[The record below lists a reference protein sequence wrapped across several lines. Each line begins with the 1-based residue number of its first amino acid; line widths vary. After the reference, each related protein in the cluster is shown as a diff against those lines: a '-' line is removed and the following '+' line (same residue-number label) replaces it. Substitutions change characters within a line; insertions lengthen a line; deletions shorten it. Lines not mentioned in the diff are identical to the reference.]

1 MERLQLTLL
10 AVLVTACDAHT
21 STWRLTSH
29 VPSDPAGFSNALYQ
43 SAHVALKPGH
53 RVELVNNGA
62 VFDRLEQSFVKAQRS
77 INIVLFIWRPG
88 RLSERL
94 VNALAASVK
103 RGVTCRVLV
112 DPIPSEDFEA
122 SVKPS
127 LAGAGCEVRAFRPL
141 KQGAT
146 IERNHRKIV
155 VIDGE
160 VGVTGGFGVDDS
172 WLGDGKKPD
181 EWREASVIVEGS
193 AVNELQQA
201 FADNWQEAGGAL
213 LPATDF
219 PVARERGPTLAGFVS
234 STASDHLT
242 RAERLMQL
250 LIASATTRVW
260 IANAY
265 FVPSEGL
272 ITLLVEKRKQGV
284 DVRVMAPGDQT
295 DNPTVL
301 AEQRATY
308 KALRAGGVRLWEYQ
322 PSVLHSKT
330 MLVDEHL
337 SVVGSINLDWLSMA
351 ALEEGSLVM
360 SDPRVVAELVTTWEA
375 DVALCVEVP

>member
-1 MERLQLTLL
+1 MERFQLTLL
-10 AVLVTACDAHT
+10 VVLVTACDAHT
-21 STWRLTSH
+21 STWRITSH

-43 SAHVALKPGH
+43 STRVTLKPGH

-62 VFDRLEQSFVKAQRS
+62 VFDRLEQSFAKAERS

-88 RLSERL
+88 LVSERL
-94 VNALAASVK
+94 ERAIAARTK

-112 DPIPSEDFEA
+112 DPLPSEDFGVT
-122 SVKPS
+122 VKPR
-127 LAGAGCEVRAFRPL
+127 LAASGCEVRMFRPL
-141 KQGAT
+141 RRGAS

-160 VGVTGGFGVDDS
+160 LGVTGGFGVDDS

-181 EWREASVIVEGS
+181 EWRESNVVVEGP

-219 PVARERGPTLAGFVS
+219 PAASEKGPTLAGFVS

-272 ITLLVEKRKQGV
+272 IDLLVEKRKQGV
-284 DVRVMAPGDQT
+284 DVRVMAAGDQT
-295 DNPTVL
+295 DMPTVL

-330 MLVDEHL
+330 MLVDDHL
-337 SVVGSINLDWLSMA
+337 SVVGSINLDWLSMVV
-351 ALEEGSLVM
+351 LEEGSLVM
-360 SDPRVVAELVTTWEA
+360 SDPRVVAALVTAWDA